1 MEWEV
6 GAWQS
11 RRYFPTSAC
20 RVTRINFWRGRC
32 VSMCTRLPVSKHCI
46 QVDVYISR
54 GLVLCLGHHAH
65 GYIYG
70 MVFRRVQKLTPQP
83 YHPEQPLRP
92 PPRNKSAKDWRAMA
106 AAAAERARPWTPG
119 GSERGPEMDAM
130 SSAARQHYQAMLDGD
145 CRGAR
150 DSEGRA
156 AEEGE
161 EERREG
167 KSGRGQSDPA
177 PKKAAGA
184 FDNTVKTIGA
194 AWAQVTT
201 PLKSWA
207 TPLAAGAVDACPDP
221 LKNAIG
227 TCKDG
232 LAKGVERVG
241 SSVSRVVSETR
252 HSELQRDAVAERSSP
267 GAVPGDSEESHDA
280 QTARAGSL
288 GVCAFVSSLCLCM
301 RVRAHVG
308 AVGTQRCYMLPCG
321 RAVRGL
327 FCSHATSTRMLPHTA
342 CALAREN
349 VNVCVD
355 MDVAACTGAARR
367 IANTRAYTPA
377 PQDAAEGARVPA
389 SGQGVTSLLTIFA
402 SRYFILQTLLRLL
415 PSQNPLSNPD
425 PIPSKP

>member
-1 MEWEV
+1 M
-6 GAWQS
+6 
-11 RRYFPTSAC
+11 
-20 RVTRINFWRGRC
+20 
-32 VSMCTRLPVSKHCI
+32 
-46 QVDVYISR
+46 
-54 GLVLCLGHHAH
+54 
-65 GYIYG
+65 
-70 MVFRRVQKLTPQP
+70 QKLTPQP

-119 GSERGPEMDAM
+119 GSERGPEMDAL

-145 CRGAR
+145 RRGAR

-252 HSELQRDAVAERSSP
+252 HPELQRDAVADRSSP

-288 GVCAFVSSLCLCM
+288 GVCAFVSSLCSQASISLLHASLRPSCAWSLLQPCNQHTNAPAHSVCARARKRECVRRYGCSCM
-301 RVRAHVG
+301 HGCCAAHRKHACLHTCSPRRGRRRESASVWPRA
-308 AVGTQRCYMLPCG
+308 
-321 RAVRGL
+321 
-327 FCSHATSTRMLPHTA
+327 
-342 CALAREN
+342 
-349 VNVCVD
+349 
-355 MDVAACTGAARR
+355 DVAAHDLRIKVLHSPNAFAPSPLCKPSVKSRSNTLKTLNLILCLARGLSLRRVEKIPGPVLRVVHTGVCARSHSLCR
-367 IANTRAYTPA
+367 APSPPALSRGCSANMRERA
-377 PQDAAEGARVPA
+377 
-389 SGQGVTSLLTIFA
+389 
-402 SRYFILQTLLRLL
+402 RLHTTE
-415 PSQNPLSNPD
+415 
-425 PIPSKP
+425 

>member
-1 MEWEV
+1 
-6 GAWQS
+6 
-11 RRYFPTSAC
+11 
-20 RVTRINFWRGRC
+20 
-32 VSMCTRLPVSKHCI
+32 
-46 QVDVYISR
+46 
-54 GLVLCLGHHAH
+54 
-65 GYIYG
+65 
-70 MVFRRVQKLTPQP
+70 
-83 YHPEQPLRP
+83 
-92 PPRNKSAKDWRAMA
+92 
-106 AAAAERARPWTPG
+106 
-119 GSERGPEMDAM
+119 MDAL

-145 CRGAR
+145 RRGAR

-252 HSELQRDAVAERSSP
+252 HSELQRDAVADCSSP

-288 GVCAFVSSLCLCM
+288 GVCAFVSSLCLCIFPLFASKHFAATCFLAAELCVVSFAAM
-301 RVRAHVG
+301 QPAHECSRTQRVR
-308 AVGTQRCYMLPCG
+308 
-321 RAVRGL
+321 
-327 FCSHATSTRMLPHTA
+327 S
-342 CALAREN
+342 REK
-349 VNVCVD
+349 
-355 MDVAACTGAARR
+355 T
-367 IANTRAYTPA
+367 
-377 PQDAAEGARVPA
+377 
-389 SGQGVTSLLTIFA
+389 
-402 SRYFILQTLLRLL
+402 
-415 PSQNPLSNPD
+415 
-425 PIPSKP
+425 